1 MHTSELWIFR
11 ILFENAASESGRLR
25 IPHKIAD
32 TSALEAQGAVL
43 NCTHLGSVWEVVTAP
58 AAMEKQNVSKN
69 KPCNKKPCV
78 HVSAYVCMY
87 VCMDQAHYLHTFIE
101 RREDQ
106 SVARDTNTP
115 RGETKLQRIG
125 PTCHTLKQ
133 NTSTKTKCSE
143 RNQNIT
149 RGNRH
154 TVLRNK
160 MQRRKPKHNEGNQDT
175 AREAQ
180 IPHCNKSA
188 QRNRPCK
195 DNLAV
200 TTLCPPLP
208 LCREMYFQRYC
219 DHCSCGLMD
228 KAPPS

>member
-87 VCMDQAHYLHTFIE
+87 VCMYGPSPLLAHLH
-101 RREDQ
+101 
-106 SVARDTNTP
+106 
-115 RGETKLQRIG
+115 
-125 PTCHTLKQ
+125 
-133 NTSTKTKCSE
+133 
-143 RNQNIT
+143 
-149 RGNRH
+149 
-154 TVLRNK
+154 
-160 MQRRKPKHNEGNQDT
+160 
-175 AREAQ
+175 
-180 IPHCNKSA
+180 
-188 QRNRPCK
+188 
-195 DNLAV
+195 
-200 TTLCPPLP
+200 
-208 LCREMYFQRYC
+208 
-219 DHCSCGLMD
+219 
-228 KAPPS
+228 